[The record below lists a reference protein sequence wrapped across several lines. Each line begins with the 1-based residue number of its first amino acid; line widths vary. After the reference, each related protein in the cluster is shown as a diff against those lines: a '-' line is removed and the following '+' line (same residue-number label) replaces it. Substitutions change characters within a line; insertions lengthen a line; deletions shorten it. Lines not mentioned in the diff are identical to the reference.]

1 MPCNAHESAKIIK
14 IYYLSLEY
22 NFPSRNSENL
32 GFSESV
38 KEFKGQG
45 VGFWVLVIKHGP
57 NQFKLYPRL
66 LNNVLSSYKKFE
78 HFWTSY
84 LFSKNPELI
93 L

>member
-32 GFSESV
+32 GFPESI

-45 VGFWVLVIKHGP
+45 VFWVLVIKHGP

-66 LNNVLSSYKKFE
+66 LNIVLSSHKKFG
-78 HFWTSY
+78 HFWITNY
-84 LFSKNPELI
+84 FLKI
-93 L
+93 HI